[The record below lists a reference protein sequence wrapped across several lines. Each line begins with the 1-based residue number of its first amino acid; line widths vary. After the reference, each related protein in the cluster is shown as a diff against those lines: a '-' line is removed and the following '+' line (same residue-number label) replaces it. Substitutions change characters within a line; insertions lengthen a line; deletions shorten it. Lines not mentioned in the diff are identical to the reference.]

1 MGLQEQIE
9 AEAERMNKGD
19 EGKTQEAKTDGEA
32 EEKVE
37 APAFDILAHYNTTF
51 GLTAATKEEAEEQL
65 KTTYTKYNELKDLPE
80 KYSQTQQELEAA
92 KAKAAELSTSVDPLK
107 YFANKDGYIREQLL
121 IKHPEFDPAVV
132 SKIVSSD
139 LEGLSPIETLIIG
152 RRLKDGDIYKSDT
165 DAIADIEETYGIDLS
180 EEFDSLTPAKQNA
193 IRKEAK
199 TLKGEFSEIKNSVTL
214 PEAVNPNELAT
225 KKSEELRQ
233 LQDGLK
239 QGWKPI
245 VEALPS
251 LLDKVQVTNGDKVL
265 FEYAIDDAFKADIA
279 KRVNDTVDF
288 LAKNGTEINDNAKAA
303 LVNEVKQAYLHQNL
317 GAIMERYAQDKI
329 AAMDEATFRELHNS
343 SPANTAEAKAAKSRM
358 DTSKEAAENE
368 LLKQLGK

>member
-251 LLDKVQVTNGDKVL
+251 MLDKVQVTNGDKVL

-279 KRVNDTVDF
+279 KRVNETVDF

-303 LVNEVKQAYLHQNL
+303 LVNEVKQAYLHQNI
-317 GAIMERYAQDKI
+317 GSIMERYAQDKI

>member
-1 MGLQEQIE
+1 M
-9 AEAERMNKGD
+9 
-19 EGKTQEAKTDGEA
+19 
-32 EEKVE
+32 
-37 APAFDILAHYNTTF
+37 
-51 GLTAATKEEAEEQL
+51 
-65 KTTYTKYNELKDLPE
+65 
-80 KYSQTQQELEAA
+80 
-92 KAKAAELSTSVDPLK
+92 
-107 YFANKDGYIREQLL
+107 
-121 IKHPEFDPAVV
+121 
-132 SKIVSSD
+132 
-139 LEGLSPIETLIIG
+139 
-152 RRLKDGDIYKSDT
+152 
-165 DAIADIEETYGIDLS
+165 
-180 EEFDSLTPAKQNA
+180 PAKQNA
-193 IRKEAK
+193 IRKGAK
-199 TLKGEFSEIKNSVTL
+199 TLKEFSEIKNSVTL

-279 KRVNDTVDF
+279 KRVNDTVEF

-303 LVNEVKQAYLHQNL
+303 LVNEVKQAYLHQNI
-317 GAIMERYAQDKI
+317 GSIMERYAQDKI